1 MLKKGAESADV
12 YNMNTFTK
20 TVDMLHRALA
30 VNSVRRSVIANNIA
44 NANVPNFKRSI
55 VNFESEL
62 KRALDTEKQKP
73 AVELIQ
79 TNPMHFSNYK
89 ARDYRDV
96 QVRRV
101 LDYTSTY
108 NNNGNNVDP
117 EQEFM
122 TAVENQMSQALLAS
136 SIKFEF
142 DQVNS
147 VLRS

>member
-1 MLKKGAESADV
+1 
-12 YNMNTFTK
+12 MNTFAK
-20 TVDMLHRALA
+20 TVDLLHRAMDA
-30 VNSVRRSVIANNIA
+30 NTVRRSVIANNMA

-73 AVELIQ
+73 ALELTL
-79 TNPMHFSNYK
+79 TNSKHIPNFK
-89 ARDYRDV
+89 ERDYRDV
-96 QVRRV
+96 QIRRV

-122 TAVENQMSQALLAS
+122 LALENQITYSVLAQAAT
-136 SIKFEF
+136 FEF
-142 DQVNS
+142 SQINQ
-147 VLRS
+147 VLRG